1 MIDADKRKAVFLL
14 HQEGIGRNQIARQ
27 LRMSPNTVRV
37 IIAQHGEMPLQTR
50 SDKIEIDADLLK
62 RLYEECDGFAQ
73 RVHEK
78 LVEEEH
84 LAIQYSTLTRLLRE
98 LGISRSSDARCE
110 RVADEPGA
118 EMQHDTSPYSVLLG
132 DTRANVI
139 ASLLY
144 LRYSKRR
151 YLRFYRM
158 FNRFRMKCF
167 LDEALKFWAYAAPV
181 CIIDNTNLARLRG
194 TGKDAVIVP
203 EMEAFAKQY
212 GFRFVCHEK
221 GHANRKAGEERSFWT
236 VETNFLPGRH
246 FSSLEDL
253 NQQAFEWATVRMEHR
268 PVAKTGLIPAQAFE
282 QERTALV
289 TLPAHLPAPY
299 LCHERKTD
307 QYGYVP
313 FDGNY
318 YWIPSAPESQERR
331 SQSRDVKVL
340 EYSERLQIYQNR
352 QGVAEYALP
361 PDGVKNRLFSPE
373 GMPKP
378 ERQPKDRKK
387 PTEEE
392 EKRLRALSP
401 TVGNHLDFVLP
412 SRSGIERHH
421 FLRELFVWA
430 ERLTPALFLSV
441 VERALRYGITDLATI
456 ERIARLL
463 LRQGGEMP
471 LPGAEVDE
479 SFQDREAY
487 QQGRLTDAP
496 DFSSYDQMLEEP
508 EEEENDG

>member
-1 MIDADKRKAVFLL
+1 
-14 HQEGIGRNQIARQ
+14 
-27 LRMSPNTVRV
+27 
-37 IIAQHGEMPLQTR
+37 
-50 SDKIEIDADLLK
+50 
-62 RLYEECDGFAQ
+62 
-73 RVHEK
+73 
-78 LVEEEH
+78 
-84 LAIQYSTLTRLLRE
+84 
-98 LGISRSSDARCE
+98 
-110 RVADEPGA
+110 
-118 EMQHDTSPYSVLLG
+118 MQHDTSPYCIRLG
-132 DTRANVI
+132 DTPTKLI

-151 YLRFYRM
+151 YLEFFRV

-167 LDEALKFWAYAAPV
+167 LHKALMFWRYAAAV

-194 TGKDAVIVP
+194 TGRNAVIVP
-203 EMEAFAKQY
+203 EMEAFAKEH

-331 SQSRDVKVL
+331 SQSRDVRARSRFSSSAEGSQEAHGRGGEAAACPVAHGREL
-340 EYSERLQIYQNR
+340 SGFRLA
-352 QGVAEYALP
+352 VAQRHRAAPFSARTFCLGRASDAGAVPLRGGACAALW
-361 PDGVKNRLFSPE
+361 D
-373 GMPKP
+373 
-378 ERQPKDRKK
+378 
-387 PTEEE
+387 
-392 EKRLRALSP
+392 
-401 TVGNHLDFVLP
+401 H
-412 SRSGIERHH
+412 RSGHH
-421 FLRELFVWA
+421 RA
-430 ERLTPALFLSV
+430 HRTP
-441 VERALRYGITDLATI
+441 LA
-456 ERIARLL
+456 
-463 LRQGGEMP
+463 P
-471 LPGAEVDE
+471 PG
-479 SFQDREAY
+479 R
-487 QQGRLTDAP
+487 RDAAAGCR
-496 DFSSYDQMLEEP
+496 S
-508 EEEENDG
+508 G

>member
-1 MIDADKRKAVFLL
+1 MIEADKRKAVFLL
-14 HQEGIGRNQIARQ
+14 H
-27 LRMSPNTVRV
+27 
-37 IIAQHGEMPLQTR
+37 
-50 SDKIEIDADLLK
+50 
-62 RLYEECDGFAQ
+62 EE
-73 RVHEK
+73 
-78 LVEEEH
+78 LVEEEG
-84 LAIQYSTLTRLLRE
+84 IQMPYSTLTRLLRE
-98 LGISRSSDARCE
+98 MGLSKQQPSRCD
-110 RVADEPGA
+110 RVPDTPGA
-118 EMQHDTSPYSVLLG
+118 EMQHDTSPYCIRLG
-132 DTRANVI
+132 DTPTKLI

-144 LRYSKRR
+144 LRYAKRR
-151 YLRFYRM
+151 YLEFFRV

-167 LDEALKFWAYAAPV
+167 LHKALMFWRYAAAV

-194 TGKDAVIVP
+194 TGRNAVLVP
-203 EMEAFAKQY
+203 EMAAFAKEH

-299 LCHERKTD
+299 LCHER
-307 QYGYVP
+307 
-313 FDGNY
+313 
-318 YWIPSAPESQERR
+318 R

-387 PTEEE
+387 PTEE
-392 EKRLRALSP
+392 A
-401 TVGNHLDFVLP
+401 
-412 SRSGIERHH
+412 
-421 FLRELFVWA
+421 
-430 ERLTPALFLSV
+430 
-441 VERALRYGITDLATI
+441 
-456 ERIARLL
+456 
-463 LRQGGEMP
+463 
-471 LPGAEVDE
+471 
-479 SFQDREAY
+479 
-487 QQGRLTDAP
+487 
-496 DFSSYDQMLEEP
+496 
-508 EEEENDG
+508 

>member
-1 MIDADKRKAVFLL
+1 
-14 HQEGIGRNQIARQ
+14 
-27 LRMSPNTVRV
+27 
-37 IIAQHGEMPLQTR
+37 
-50 SDKIEIDADLLK
+50 
-62 RLYEECDGFAQ
+62 
-73 RVHEK
+73 
-78 LVEEEH
+78 
-84 LAIQYSTLTRLLRE
+84 
-98 LGISRSSDARCE
+98 
-110 RVADEPGA
+110 
-118 EMQHDTSPYSVLLG
+118 
-132 DTRANVI
+132 
-139 ASLLY
+139 
-144 LRYSKRR
+144 
-151 YLRFYRM
+151 
-158 FNRFRMKCF
+158 
-167 LDEALKFWAYAAPV
+167 
-181 CIIDNTNLARLRG
+181 
-194 TGKDAVIVP
+194 VP
-203 EMEAFAKQY
+203 EMAAFAKEH

-340 EYSERLQIYQNR
+340 EYSDRLQIYQNR

-401 TVGNHLDFVLP
+401 TVGNYLDFVLP